1 MANFYRLNDRFE
13 VDLDK
18 ILCTA
23 AVDIGIRLTYVDWKE
38 EVIAP
43 LTTSERER
51 FFDVWLGCSQADKR
65 EIAAGMK
72 EAG

>member
-1 MANFYRLNDRFE
+1 MATIYRLNDRFE
-13 VDLDK
+13 VDLDR
-18 ILCTA
+18 ILSTA
-23 AVDIGIRLTYVDWKE
+23 AVTDGIRLTYIDRKE

-43 LTTSERER
+43 LSTSERDR
-51 FFDVWLGCSQADKR
+51 FFDVWLGCSQVDRR